1 MDLEPAATTPVAQE
15 AAGVGGRDND
25 IKSPRHRHLVFDLIV
40 LAGAAVG
47 SYFIFREVSE
57 SPSIPR

>member
-1 MDLEPAATTPVAQE
+1 VAQE